1 MSEIQ
6 PMRKDMT
13 TPKLINPTEQ
23 KREEL
28 TVRRI
33 KNMDGVKYYS
43 RNQIKLFRRVV
54 REKAELANLRKNKT
68 AIKEWAAVDLLTC
81 TGVRVGELTTLR
93 CGDIQTGYGESSIY
107 IRDGKGGRSRTIEIP
122 SSLKTHLN
130 NFLKWKK
137 EQGEH
142 VNEDAL
148 LFIGQRGAWSV
159 QAVQALVKK
168 HLKLIG
174 IYQLEK
180 SVHALRHSYAVEL
193 YRKCKNLRIV
203 QKQLGHASITTT
215 QIYADVT
222 REDIQKQI
230 VAMWAN

>member
-1 MSEIQ
+1 
-6 PMRKDMT
+6 MT
-13 TPKLINPTEQ
+13 TTQTTYPAGQ
-23 KREEL
+23 QREEL

-43 RNQIKLFRRVV
+43 RDQIKLLRRVA
-54 REKAELANLRKNKT
+54 REKAELALSRKNKT
-68 AIKEWAAVDLLTC
+68 AVKEWAALDTLTS

-130 NFLKWKK
+130 IFLKWKK
-137 EQGEH
+137 AQGE
-142 VNEDAL
+142 NTDEDAL
-148 LFIGQRGAWSV
+148 LFVGQRGGWSV
-159 QAVQALVKK
+159 QAVQSLVKK
-168 HLKLIG
+168 HLKRLG

-193 YRKCKNLRIV
+193 YRKCNNLRIV

-215 QIYADVT
+215 QVYADVS
-222 REDIQKQI
+222 REQIQEQ
-230 VAMWAN
+230 VVGMWSN